1 MSTLSDAIA
10 KQAKEQAAKAKK
22 KTTKK
27 QMKVQLA
34 VLGGLIVLGFV
45 GANIIEG
52 FKNSPTGQVV
62 EQLQER
68 KQQIEDIQ
76 KLQLPES
83 LRK

>member
-1 MSTLSDAIA
+1 
-10 KQAKEQAAKAKK
+10 
-22 KTTKK
+22 
-27 QMKVQLA
+27 MKVKLA
-34 VLGGLIVLGFV
+34 IIAGLIILGGV
-45 GANIIEG
+45 GANIINN
-52 FKNSPTGQVV
+52 FKNSPTGKVV

>member
-1 MSTLSDAIA
+1 
-10 KQAKEQAAKAKK
+10 
-22 KTTKK
+22 
-27 QMKVQLA
+27 MKVKLA
-34 VLGGLIVLGFV
+34 ILGGLIILGAI
-45 GANIIEG
+45 GANIINN
-52 FKNSPTGQVV
+52 FKNSPTGQVI

>member
-1 MSTLSDAIA
+1 
-10 KQAKEQAAKAKK
+10 
-22 KTTKK
+22 
-27 QMKVQLA
+27 MKVKLA
-34 VLGGLIVLGFV
+34 ILAGLIALGAV
-45 GANIIEG
+45 GAHIIEG

>member
-1 MSTLSDAIA
+1 
-10 KQAKEQAAKAKK
+10 
-22 KTTKK
+22 
-27 QMKVQLA
+27 MKVKLA
-34 VLGGLIVLGFV
+34 ILAGLIILGGV
-45 GANIIEG
+45 GANIINN
-52 FKNSPTGQVV
+52 FKNSPTGQVI

>member
-1 MSTLSDAIA
+1 
-10 KQAKEQAAKAKK
+10 
-22 KTTKK
+22 
-27 QMKVQLA
+27 MKVKIAIIAGLII
-34 VLGGLIVLGFV
+34 LGGV
-45 GANIIEG
+45 GAKIINN
-52 FKNSPTGQVV
+52 FKNSPTGQVI

>member
-1 MSTLSDAIA
+1 
-10 KQAKEQAAKAKK
+10 
-22 KTTKK
+22 
-27 QMKVQLA
+27 MKVKLA
-34 VLGGLIVLGFV
+34 ILAGLIILGGI
-45 GANIIEG
+45 GANIFNN
-52 FKNSPTGQVV
+52 FKNSPTGQVI